1 MVVIF
6 KRMRNLIFLFI
17 MFIFF
22 SCKKEVDDVTF
33 DVNVEAANMLQAGQ
47 PVVFNI
53 TGNPNYITFFSGEN
67 GFNYNHRNTTNLNEA
82 GLKAFLRFTAK
93 VEVAAVNNSL
103 SLLMSESFKGLAGN
117 NYKTDS
123 TTIVDT
129 QWDNL
134 STLAALPTAVNQE
147 KAIEVDITNYLN
159 KQATVAFKYA
169 VTPSATV
176 QQPKWTISNFRIVLQ
191 LANGYERESQDSLRR
206 GFLPFDFNN
215 KTAPYTNSAAAG
227 RWNITTNQKSFVMT
241 NTAAGLTQ
249 VSNLDYV
256 ISRPMLL
263 NTVSPDFGV
272 TVKSVKDRINS
283 YSYVFEK
290 PGVYNVVFVA
300 KNADS
305 ESEKEIIKRIT
316 VDVK

>member
-1 MVVIF
+1 
-6 KRMRNLIFLFI
+6 MRKLIFLFI
-17 MFIFF
+17 VLIFF

-33 DVNVEAANMLQAGQ
+33 DVSVKSSGALQAGQ

-53 TGNPNYITFFSGEN
+53 VGNPNYVTFYSGEN
-67 GFNYNHRNTTNLNEA
+67 GGNYDHRNTTNLNETSM
-82 GLKAFLRFTAK
+82 KAFLRFTAK
-93 VEVAAVNNSL
+93 VESAAANNSL
-103 SLLMSESFKGLAGN
+103 SLLMSDSFKGLVAN
-117 NYKTDS
+117 NYKADS
-123 TTIVDT
+123 TAIVDGT
-129 QWDNL
+129 WDEL
-134 STLAALPTAVNQE
+134 TTIAALPTTQNQE
-147 KAIEVDITNYLN
+147 KNIEVDITGYLN

-169 VTPSATV
+169 PTPSATV

-227 RWNITTNQKSFVMT
+227 RWNITANQKSFVMT

-249 VSNLDYV
+249 TSNLDYA

-290 PGVYNVVFVA
+290 SGVYDVVFVA

-305 ESEKEIIKRIT
+305 KSEKEIIKRIT

>member
-1 MVVIF
+1 
-6 KRMRNLIFLFI
+6 MRNLIFLFI
-17 MFIFF
+17 AFAFF
-22 SCKKEVDDVTF
+22 SCKKEVDDVKF
-33 DVNVEAANMLQAGQ
+33 DVNVDASGTLLVGQ

-53 TGNPNYITFFSGEN
+53 VGNPNYVTFYSGEN
-67 GFNYNHRNTTNLNEA
+67 GANYEHRNTTSLNET
-82 GLKAFLRFTAK
+82 GMKAFLRFTAK
-93 VEVAAVNNSL
+93 VESAAANNSL
-103 SLLMSESFKGLAGN
+103 SLLMSDSFKALVAN

-123 TTIVDT
+123 TAIVDGT
-129 QWDNL
+129 WADL
-134 STLAALPTAVNQE
+134 TTIAALPTTQNQE
-147 KAIEVDITNYLN
+147 KAIEVDVTNYLN

-169 VTPSATV
+169 TIPHATI

-256 ISRPMLL
+256 VSRPMLL